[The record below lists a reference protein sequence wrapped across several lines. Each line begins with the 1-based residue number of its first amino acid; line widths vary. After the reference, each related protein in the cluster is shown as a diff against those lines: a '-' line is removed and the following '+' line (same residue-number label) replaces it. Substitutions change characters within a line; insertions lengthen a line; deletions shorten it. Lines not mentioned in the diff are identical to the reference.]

1 MKRLALL
8 VLVLC
13 SVRDAGA
20 AAPAAR
26 KVGPAQYDVRS
37 YGAVADGKTK
47 ATAAVKKA
55 IDAAAAAGGGT
66 VVFSGGTYLT
76 GPIHLKSNITL
87 FVDAGTVLKF
97 SSDFDDYLP
106 MVRSRWEG
114 TEVVNFSPLI
124 YGDKV
129 ENVAIT
135 GRGLI
140 DGNGEPWWKM
150 YRELKPQIDKPTSPA
165 TRSKWQQEFARLN
178 TARDDWP
185 DDRRWL
191 ENGFLRPPLIQI
203 LDCKNL
209 LISDVTIKNP
219 PFWTINPVYCD
230 GVNIRGIRI
239 DNPEDSPNTD
249 GIDPESSRNVHIS
262 DSYLS
267 TGDDCIAIKSGRD
280 AQGRKVGR
288 PSENVTI
295 TNCTMVRGH
304 GGVSIGSEMAGSAR
318 RIAVS
323 NCVFQ
328 DTERGIRIKTTR
340 GRGNVVEDVRVSNI
354 VVRDLKHEAVAIDMF
369 YTAAPPEPVSE
380 RTPHVRN
387 IHISGDH
394 RHRARGR
401 RAAGAGRGAA
411 GRRHAD
417 RHRRHRRDGH
427 RHPQRRPRH
436 AADGPHSTQGG
447 PGRHRRERGRPAPVR
462 RRDAGPHAGT
472 PAVELVNVS
481 HAFLQG
487 CFAPPGTEMFLSVR
501 GRDTKAIII
510 GENDLAGARTPLMLG
525 GDVSPSSQSLDDDH
539 STMIGA
545 TVVVPAP

>member
-1 MKRLALL
+1 MKMTTRLSLL
-8 VLVLC
+8 VILLC
-13 SVRDAGA
+13 AVHGA
-20 AAPAAR
+20 EAAPPAAR
-26 KVGPAQYDVRS
+26 KPGAAQFDVRS
-37 YGAVADGKTK
+37 FGAVPDGKTK

-66 VVFSGGTYLT
+66 IVFSGGTFLS

-87 FVDAGTVLKF
+87 YIDAGTVLKF
-97 SSDFDDYLP
+97 SSDPDDYLP

-114 TEVVNFSPLI
+114 TEVVNLSPLI

-140 DGNGEPWWKM
+140 DGNGEPWWKT
-150 YRELKPQIDKPTSPA
+150 YNELKEQLGKPVAKPN
-165 TRSKWQQEFARLN
+165 KWQAEFARLN
-178 TARDDWP
+178 TARADWP
-185 DDRRWL
+185 DERRWL

-209 LISDVTIKNP
+209 SISDVTIKNP

-230 GVNIRGIRI
+230 GVNIRGIRV

-280 AQGRKVGR
+280 VQGRKVGR
-288 PSENVTI
+288 PVENVTI

-304 GGVSIGSEMAGSAR
+304 GGVSIGSEMAGGAR

-328 DTERGIRIKTTR
+328 DTQRGIRIKTTR
-340 GRGNVVEDVRVSNI
+340 GRGNVVEDVRVTNI
-354 VVRDLKHEAVAIDMF
+354 VVRDLKHEAVALDMF

-387 IHISGDH
+387 VHISGITGT
-394 RHRARGR
+394 ARGAGVVLGLDEAR
-401 RAAGAGRGAA
+401 IDDVTLTDIDIAAESGLMIRN
-411 GRRHAD
+411 AD
-417 RHRRHRRDGH
+417 HVTLRSVRIRTD
-427 RHPQRRPRH
+427 
-436 AADGPHSTQGG
+436 GG
-447 PGRHRRERGRPAPVR
+447 PAVTAENASDLRLFDVGTLAPH
-462 RRDAGPHAGT
+462 PGT
-472 PAVELVNVS
+472 PAVALTNVS

-487 CFAPPGTEMFLSVR
+487 CFAPPGSEMFLSVR
-501 GRDTKAIII
+501 GRDTRTIIM

-525 GDVSPSSQSLDDDH
+525 GDVSPS
-539 STMIGA
+539 
-545 TVVVPAP
+545 VVITRR

>member
-1 MKRLALL
+1 
-8 VLVLC
+8 
-13 SVRDAGA
+13 
-20 AAPAAR
+20 
-26 KVGPAQYDVRS
+26 
-37 YGAVADGKTK
+37 
-47 ATAAVKKA
+47 
-55 IDAAAAAGGGT
+55 
-66 VVFSGGTYLT
+66 
-76 GPIHLKSNITL
+76 
-87 FVDAGTVLKF
+87 
-97 SSDFDDYLP
+97 
-106 MVRSRWEG
+106 
-114 TEVVNFSPLI
+114 
-124 YGDKV
+124 
-129 ENVAIT
+129 
-135 GRGLI
+135 
-140 DGNGEPWWKM
+140 M

-185 DDRRWL
+185 DDHRWL

-288 PSENVTI
+288 PVENVTI

-304 GGVSIGSEMAGSAR
+304 GGVSIGSEMAGGAR
-318 RIAVS
+318 RIAMS

-340 GRGNVVEDVRVSNI
+340 GRGNVVEDVRVTNI
-354 VVRDLKHEAVAIDMF
+354 VVRDLKHEAVALDMF

-387 IHISGDH
+387 VHISGITGT
-394 RHRARGR
+394 ARG
-401 RAAGAGRGAA
+401 AGVLLGLDEARPR
-411 GRRHAD
+411 RRHAD

-427 RHPQRRPRH
+427 RDPQRRPRH
-436 AADGPHSTQGG
+436 AAVGPHPHRGRT
-447 PGRHRRERGRPAPVR
+447 GRHRRERGDLRLFDVGTLA
-462 RRDAGPHAGT
+462 PHAGT
-472 PAVELVNVS
+472 PAVDADQRLARVPAGLLRAAGQRHVPLGARPR
-481 HAFLQG
+481 HADDHHRRER
-487 CFAPPGTEMFLSVR
+487 PR
-501 GRDTKAIII
+501 GRAHAAD
-510 GENDLAGARTPLMLG
+510 ARRRRVTDG
-525 GDVSPSSQSLDDDH
+525 DH

-545 TVVVPAP
+545 TVVVPAPRNARSGGAPGIGMRCRRRS